1 MSKATVFHLDPE
13 HPNLRRLGKVVDI
26 LKKGEVIIYP
36 TDTIYGIG
44 CDIHKKKAIE
54 KIYAMK
60 GLGSKHLMSFICKDL
75 SQAAKYVNI
84 DNRAYSI
91 LKRILP
97 GPYTIIL
104 EANRDVPKVLLGKR
118 RTVGIRIPA
127 SPVANYLVENLG
139 SPIVSSS
146 TTNRSGESLLDP
158 EDIYNEFGSHV
169 SAIIDMGFLGND
181 NSTVLSYENS
191 EWEVIREGKGP
202 VDFLE

>member
-1 MSKATVFHLDPE
+1 MKNRQIELMKILLGENKIYTAKHLSELLNISSKTIRNDVCYCDE
-13 HPNLRRLGKVVDI
+13 YLRSFDVKICKKSGIGIWVKASEQSKLKVIDS
-26 LKKGEVIIYP
+26 LKRGEVIIYP

-60 GLGSKHLMSFICKDL
+60 NLGSKHLMSFICKDL

-84 DNRAYSI
+84 DNTAFAI

-118 RTVGIRIPA
+118 RMIRLFI
-127 SPVANYLVENLG
+127 L
-139 SPIVSSS
+139 
-146 TTNRSGESLLDP
+146 
-158 EDIYNEFGSHV
+158 
-169 SAIIDMGFLGND
+169 
-181 NSTVLSYENS
+181 
-191 EWEVIREGKGP
+191 K
-202 VDFLE
+202 